1 MPEAEGAGRVDGTH
15 AGGRHGIRARVGE
28 DLQHFLNCRRQR
40 ELQQEHEKLL
50 GLIELRSGDHFRGR
64 ASNVLW
70 GEVHFIEAWAEA
82 DRP

>member
-1 MPEAEGAGRVDGTH
+1 
-15 AGGRHGIRARVGE
+15 
-28 DLQHFLNCRRQR
+28 LQHFLNCRRQR

-70 GEVHFIEAWAEA
+70 GEVYFIEAWAVA
-82 DRP
+82 DWP